1 MNALRFVIS
10 QRDLDSK
17 SDTAFAADA
26 AKLLPLKVTPFSTG
40 EEGPMTKEDL
50 VALADALRSH
60 NRTADGRTE
69 FTPDHLRVLADFC
82 ASQYPD
88 FNRERWI
95 DYITGVN
102 ARPAKASDSL
112 GQQR

>member
-1 MNALRFVIS
+1 
-10 QRDLDSK
+10 
-17 SDTAFAADA
+17 
-26 AKLLPLKVTPFSTG
+26 
-40 EEGPMTKEDL
+40 MTKEDL
-50 VALADALRSH
+50 VALFDALRIH

-95 DYITGVN
+95 DYIVGVN
-102 ARPAKASDSL
+102 TWPAEASDRF
-112 GQQR
+112 GQIHS

>member
-1 MNALRFVIS
+1 
-10 QRDLDSK
+10 
-17 SDTAFAADA
+17 
-26 AKLLPLKVTPFSTG
+26 
-40 EEGPMTKEDL
+40 MTKEDL
-50 VALADALRSH
+50 VALFDALRIH

-95 DYITGVN
+95 DHIVGVN
-102 ARPAKASDSL
+102 TCPAEASDRL
-112 GQQR
+112 GQIHS